1 MKKTVKLISL
11 AAAIFAGLSGTAQA
25 EGFKI
30 GADVVS
36 SYVWRG
42 IEIGDS
48 AAIQPALSYTFP
60 GIGVVV
66 GAWGSYAITDNVI
79 DDLSNKHRYQEV
91 DLYATV
97 PVGPLSLTVTDYY
110 VVPFNTGS
118 SNRTFDFTSDG
129 PNVVELSVGYAQ
141 KNLSLLAAINVA
153 GNDTNIGY
161 KNAKYFEAGYKF
173 YDKDGYTAK
182 GVVGFGDEDYYG
194 NPANGDNIALVNTGI
209 SVSKDRYTAS
219 YVYNP
224 NTEKSNLVFMA
235 SF

>member
-79 DDLSNKHRYQEV
+79 DDIGNKHRYQEV

-161 KNAKYFEAGYKF
+161 KKIG
-173 YDKDGYTAK
+173 
-182 GVVGFGDEDYYG
+182 
-194 NPANGDNIALVNTGI
+194 
-209 SVSKDRYTAS
+209 RAS
-219 YVYNP
+219 CRERV
-224 NTEKSNLVFMA
+224 
-235 SF
+235 